1 MDIQFTIEMPRP
13 TVRGA
18 AQILGSLALMRDG
31 VRLMV
36 NGGYEE
42 FTRELS
48 YVASD
53 GGRVQVPL
61 DFLAISLEQAGEV
74 VLYKH
79 DWPVLPPQEH
89 LILTQALL
97 QMPSPE
103 NDLQLVSVGAGSLD
117 GVIKDALDVIGGFF
131 RRLLESSNSIARGG
145 EGQDLKEVVRG
156 IADVRPEGRARVL
169 GAGVAMVGAES
180 LRVSYET
187 QGVVGVEVDS
197 LAA

>member
-61 DFLAISLEQAGEV
+61 DDLAISLERVGKV
-74 VLYKH
+74 VLYEH

-117 GVIKDALDVIGGFF
+117 GVIKDALEYIGGFF
-131 RRLLESSNSIARGG
+131 RGLLDSTNSIVQGG
-145 EGQDLKEVVRG
+145 EGAGMKEVLGG
-156 IADVRPEGRARVL
+156 IANVRPEARASVL
-169 GAGVAMVGAES
+169 GAGVAMVAAEN
-180 LRVSYET
+180 LRRSFET
-187 QGVVGVEVDS
+187 HGVLGVKVY
-197 LAA
+197 

>member
-1 MDIQFTIEMPRP
+1 MDIEFKIRMPQP

-48 YVASD
+48 RVASGD
-53 GGRVQVPL
+53 GRVPVPPGYPA
-61 DFLAISLEQAGEV
+61 FLLEQVGEV

-79 DWPVLPPQEH
+79 DWPVLSPPDQ
-89 LILTQALL
+89 LLLTQTML
-97 QMPSPE
+97 QMRPRAD
-103 NDLQLVSVGAGSLD
+103 DLQLFRVGAGSLD

>member
-1 MDIQFTIEMPRP
+1 MDIEFKIRMPQP

-61 DFLAISLEQAGEV
+61 DFLAISLEQVGEV

-117 GVIKDALDVIGGFF
+117 GVIKDALEYIGGFF
-131 RRLLESSNSIARGG
+131 RGLLDSTNSIVQGG
-145 EGQDLKEVVRG
+145 EGAGMKEVLGG
-156 IADVRPEGRARVL
+156 IANVRPEARASVL
-169 GAGVAMVGAES
+169 GAGVAMVAAEN
-180 LRVSYET
+180 LRRSFET
-187 QGVVGVEVDS
+187 HGVVGVKVY
-197 LAA
+197 

>member
-1 MDIQFTIEMPRP
+1 MDIEFKIRMPQP

-117 GVIKDALDVIGGFF
+117 GVIKDALEYIGGFF
-131 RRLLESSNSIARGG
+131 RGLLDSTNSIVQGG
-145 EGQDLKEVVRG
+145 EGAGMKEVLGG
-156 IADVRPEGRARVL
+156 IANVRPEARASVL
-169 GAGVAMVGAES
+169 GAGVAMVAAEN
-180 LRVSYET
+180 LRRSFET
-187 QGVVGVEVDS
+187 HGVVGVKVY
-197 LAA
+197 